1 MITKEMM
8 KKYYNLT
15 IEEITSI
22 IEENN
27 NKLNEI
33 SDADDGNSWEVYR
46 EKCQPYWDD
55 NDALYSVKALKKTP
69 EMRPFS
75 DLDRKCLMTINE
87 FKSYCKCGGIMD
99 SDGFGYYATD
109 KEVSNIEASPSAF
122 VKGIIREDF
131 THVCWY
137 NK

>member
-1 MITKEMM
+1 M

-55 NDALYSVKALKKTP
+55 NEISYTAKSMKETP
-69 EMRPFS
+69 KMRPLN

-87 FKSYCKCGGIMD
+87 FKSDCKCGGIMD
-99 SDGFGYYATD
+99 SDGVGYYATD
-109 KEVSNIEASPSAF
+109 KEVSNIETSPSAF

>member
-1 MITKEMM
+1 MVTKEMI

-22 IEENN
+22 IEEND
-27 NKLNEI
+27 KILKEI
-33 SDADDGNSWEVYR
+33 SEADDGNSWEMYK

-55 NDALYSVKALKKTP
+55 NEILYTAKSMKETP
-69 EMRPFS
+69 EMRPFNE
-75 DLDRKCLMTINE
+75 LDRKCLMTINE
-87 FKSYCKCGGIMD
+87 FKSNCRYGAFMD
-99 SDGFGYYATD
+99 TDGSGYYATD
-109 KEVSNIEASPSAF
+109 KEVSNIEASPNAF
-122 VKGIIREDF
+122 RYGIIREDF

>member
-1 MITKEMM
+1 MLTKEMM

-55 NDALYSVKALKKTP
+55 NDVLYATKALKKTP
-69 EMRPFS
+69 EMRTFNE
-75 DLDRKCLMTINE
+75 LDRECLMTINE
-87 FKSYCKCGGIMD
+87 FKSNCRYGTFMD
-99 SDGFGYYATD
+99 SDGVGYYATD
-109 KEVSNIEASPSAF
+109 KEVSNIEVSPNAF
-122 VKGIIREDF
+122 RHGIIREDF
-131 THVCWY
+131 THICWY

>member
-1 MITKEMM
+1 MVRN
-8 KKYYNLT
+8 YNNLT
-15 IEEITSI
+15 LEEIESK
-22 IEENN
+22 IEENDK
-27 NKLNEI
+27 KLKEI
-33 SDADDGNSWEVYR
+33 WDTDNSNSWEMYR

-55 NDALYSVKALKKTP
+55 NEILYIAKSMKETP
-69 EMRPFS
+69 KMRPFNE
-75 DLDRKCLMTINE
+75 LDRECLMAINE
-87 FKSYCKCGGIMD
+87 FKSNCRCGVFMD
-99 SDGFGYYATD
+99 SDGVGYYATD

>member
-1 MITKEMM
+1 M
-8 KKYYNLT
+8 KNYNNLT

-55 NDALYSVKALKKTP
+55 NDALCATKALKKTP
-69 EMRPFS
+69 KMRPF
-75 DLDRKCLMTINE
+75 DELDRECLMTINE
-87 FKSYCKCGGIMD
+87 FKSNCRYGAFMAT
-99 SDGFGYYATD
+99 DGVGYYATD
-109 KEVSNIEASPSAF
+109 KEVSNIEASPNAF
-122 VKGIIREDF
+122 RQGIIREDF

>member
-1 MITKEMM
+1 MITEEMM

-15 IEEITSI
+15 IEEIESI
-22 IEENN
+22 IEENDK
-27 NKLNEI
+27 KLKEI
-33 SDADDGNSWEVYR
+33 WDDDDSWEMYR
-46 EKCQPYWDD
+46 VKCQPYWDD
-55 NDALYSVKALKKTP
+55 NDALYMAKSMKETP
-69 EMRPFS
+69 EMRPFNE
-75 DLDRKCLMTINE
+75 LDRECLMTINE
-87 FKSYCKCGGIMD
+87 FKSNCRYGAFMD
-99 SDGFGYYATD
+99 SDGVGYYATD

>member
-1 MITKEMM
+1 M

-75 DLDRKCLMTINE
+75 DLDRTCLMTINE
-87 FKSYCKCGGIMD
+87 FKSNCRYGVFMD
-99 SDGFGYYATD
+99 TDGVGYYATD
-109 KEVSNIEASPSAF
+109 KEVSNIEASPNAF
-122 VKGIIREDF
+122 RQGIIREDF

>member
-1 MITKEMM
+1 M

-33 SDADDGNSWEVYR
+33 SDADDGNSWEVYM

-69 EMRPFS
+69 EMRPFNE
-75 DLDRKCLMTINE
+75 LDRKCLMTINE
-87 FKSYCKCGGIMD
+87 FKSHCRRGTFMD
-99 SDGFGYYATD
+99 TDGVGYYATD
-109 KEVSNIEASPSAF
+109 KEVSNIEASPNAF
-122 VKGIIREDF
+122 RQGIIREDF
-131 THVCWY
+131 TYVCWY

>member
-1 MITKEMM
+1 M

-109 KEVSNIEASPSAF
+109 KEVSNIEASSNAF
-122 VKGIIREDF
+122 RYGIIREDF

>member
-1 MITKEMM
+1 M

-46 EKCQPYWDD
+46 TKCQPYWDD
-55 NDALYSVKALKKTP
+55 NDALYSVKELKKTP

-99 SDGFGYYATD
+99 TDGSGYYATD

-137 NK
+137 NS

>member
-1 MITKEMM
+1 MVRN
-8 KKYYNLT
+8 YNNLT
-15 IEEITSI
+15 LEEIESRI
-22 IEENN
+22 DENDK
-27 NKLNEI
+27 KLKEI
-33 SDADDGNSWEVYR
+33 WDTDDGNSYERWM
-46 EKCQPYWDD
+46 EKCRPYWDD
-55 NDALYSVKALKKTP
+55 NAALYAAKSLKETP

-75 DLDRKCLMTINE
+75 DLDRKCLMTIKE
-87 FKSYCKCGGIMD
+87 FKSHCIFGGIMD

-122 VKGIIREDF
+122 EKGIIRSDF